1 MAACR
6 MLVRLV
12 STETG
17 RSRPGVERNGHQC
30 HRETA
35 RAAVRQAAGK
45 AEVSTMEKALNK
57 ALDRLRGPDAT
68 LVLRQRGQLRHRPR
82 VFHHAR
88 RPSRHGPDRTANYS
102 SMMMCSPLPGHPQS
116 WKLGN

>member
-35 RAAVRQAAGK
+35 RAAVRQAAGN
-45 AEVSTMEKALNK
+45 AEVSTREKALNK
-57 ALDRLRGPDAT
+57 ALDRLRRPDAT
-68 LVLRQRGQLRHRPR
+68 LVLTYVNDGSSVTGRAYFIMPGGHRVMDQTARQTTR
-82 VFHHAR
+82 A
-88 RPSRHGPDRTANYS
+88 
-102 SMMMCSPLPGHPQS
+102 
-116 WKLGN
+116 W